1 MAKLF
6 IEETVSA
13 KITVSDIDAA
23 TWQKIKEFVT
33 QAVKEVPVVLVSDDK
48 PTASDA
54 MFMASVP
61 TDTLAEA
68 FDLNKPKKKTAR
80 TAATDAERKRQLS
93 CYTGS
98 NVVQNELEKARKNPD
113 TKWAWQTAREWMETN
128 PHIAPFSIYAVS
140 HVLGAL
146 NYFGKVG
153 MDHTQRANGH
163 RYYLPV
169 YEAESERFGRVLRD
183 LRVAHDL
190 SAEDLADMIGYS
202 RDIVIGWENG
212 TMVCS
217 PDSDGYKKLRTLF
230 GNEWDERF
238 AA

>member
-33 QAVKEVPVVLVSDDK
+33 QAVKEVPVVLVSDEQ
-48 PTASDA
+48 PTVVSDA
-54 MFMASVP
+54 VL
-61 TDTLAEA
+61 TDTLSEA
-68 FDLNKPKKKTAR
+68 MNLSKPKKQTAR

-113 TKWAWQTAREWMETN
+113 TKWAWQTARKWMETN
-128 PHIAPFSIYAVS
+128 PHIAPFSVYAVS

-146 NYFGKVG
+146 NYFGKVD

-163 RYYLPV
+163 LYYLPV

-190 SAEDLADMIGYS
+190 SADDLADMIGYS
-202 RDIVIGWENG
+202 RDIVLGWENG